1 MPDQIVAGREI
12 EEDLTGGKRLRP
24 DFCII
29 GSGAGGGVCALILAQ
44 AGFDVLVLEEGPNI
58 PRGRGGGGECHVRP
72 ALVERESVMYRRLY
86 QEGAGRLTKD
96 GGILV
101 LQGRCLGGGTA
112 VNWSACLPPP
122 ERTLEVWE
130 SDYKLDDLTWEN
142 LQPLLLEVAG
152 YLNVHSDTR
161 YNSSA
166 RVLMDGCQG
175 ADCSYQNLPNNTS
188 CCRECG
194 SCGTGC
200 PYDRKLSGFVKWLHD
215 AANVSG
221 TPARI
226 YTDAK
231 VDDLL
236 HRDNKVTLVRG
247 RFLDGSQKRTGFD
260 FQVEPTLGVILAA
273 GAIGS
278 PSILWASGIEGY
290 NSMVGKR
297 THIHP
302 ITMCFGRYD
311 APTHPAYGVPDN
323 MMTGDF
329 ADGETGY
336 LIETGSFFPVMTSAA
351 SLEFGAD
358 LRRSMREFYPRG
370 AILYAH
376 HNSGFDQKFDYGK
389 VRLDRHWQPVFE
401 YELHP
406 RNKLGM
412 IESLKKMSQIHFAAG
427 AREVYHVTNPVLK
440 LRSPDEIGNLDG
452 IEFGVGKT
460 TTMTVHVMGG
470 CAMGGDP
477 KRSVVD
483 PNFKLRGFS
492 NAWVADGSLF
502 PTGLGANPQMTIYS
516 LALMAARKIA
526 QAQGGGLS
534 FRLPVHQQH
543 QEYKWPWPRANG
555 GAG

>member
-1 MPDQIVAGREI
+1 MPNQIVAGCEV
-12 EEDLTGGKRLRP
+12 EEDLTSGKRLKP

-29 GSGAGGGVCALILAQ
+29 GSGAGGGVCALILAR

-58 PRGRGGGGECHVRP
+58 PRGRGKGGECHVRP
-72 ALVERESVMYRRLY
+72 TLVERESVMYRRLY

-122 ERTLEVWE
+122 ERTLSTWQT
-130 SDYKLDDLTWEN
+130 DYKLDELTWQNFE
-142 LQPLLLEVAG
+142 PLILEVAG
-152 YLNVHSDTR
+152 YLNIHSDTR

-166 RVLMDGCQG
+166 RVLIDGCQG
-175 ADCSYQNLPNNTS
+175 VGCTYRNLPNNTA

-200 PYDRKLSGFVKWLHD
+200 PYDRKLSGFVKWLND
-215 AANVSG
+215 AVNVPH

-231 VDDLL
+231 VKDLL
-236 HRDNKVTLVRG
+236 HRDNKITLVRG
-247 RFLDGSQKRTGFD
+247 RFLDGSQKPTGFD
-260 FQVEPTLGVILAA
+260 FHVEPKRGVVLAA

-278 PSILWASGIEGY
+278 PSILLASGIEGHS
-290 NSMVGKR
+290 SMVGKR

-311 APTHPAYGVPDN
+311 KPTYPAYGVPDN
-323 MMTGDF
+323 MMTDDF
-329 ADGETGY
+329 ADGPTGY
-336 LIETGSFFPVMTSAA
+336 LIETGSFFPVMTSVA
-351 SLEFGAD
+351 SLEFGGA
-358 LRRSMREFYPRG
+358 LRRSMREFYPCG

-376 HNSGFDQKFDYGK
+376 HNSGFDRRCDYGK
-389 VRLDRHWQPVFE
+389 VRLDRHWQPVFD
-401 YELHP
+401 YELHKN
-406 RNKLGM
+406 NKRGM
-412 IESLKKMSQIHFAAG
+412 IDSLKKMSEIHFAAG
-427 AREVYHVTNPVLK
+427 ARGVYHVTNPVLK
-440 LRSPDEIGNLDG
+440 LRSPDDIPKLDC

-483 PNFKLRGFS
+483 ENFQLRGFS

-502 PTGLGANPQMTIYS
+502 PTGLGANPQVTIYS
-516 LALMAARKIA
+516 LALMAARKIVRA
-526 QAQGGGLS
+526 HDGDASYQ
-534 FRLPVHQQH
+534 LPSHPDIPC
-543 QEYKWPWPRANG
+543 EWPWPRTNG
-555 GAG
+555 GAA